1 VNGLDLL
8 VVGLAIGAAVGGYR
22 LGFVTRVVS
31 WIGSA
36 LGLFVALRILPVVL
50 ERLQGGDPL
59 WLLGIALVIVLAGLT
74 VGQSIGFAAG
84 ARVRPV
90 GEGVAG
96 FDRVAGAVVGVIG
109 VLLVLWLLLPVLT
122 EVPGGVAEQVR
133 RSRVAQALDSS
144 LPAAP
149 DSMQALRSF
158 MGDDNYPQVF
168 NALRPTPDLGP
179 PPEASG
185 LSTAAVVNTSRSVVK
200 VEGLAC
206 NRVQDGTGFV
216 VGEELVATN
225 AHVVAGEPD
234 TTVLRDDGS
243 RADATVVAFDADR
256 DLAVLRVP
264 GLGRR
269 PLPIGESSLG
279 ATGGV
284 FGHPGGGPLRIAPF
298 AVASQLR
305 ATGRDIYGTRLT
317 TREILELRSGLRP
330 GDSGSAL
337 VDPSGAVVG
346 VAFAIAPDKPDV
358 AYALATSELRAVLAE
373 PLGQAVG
380 TGRCTGG

>member
-8 VVGLAIGAAVGGYR
+8 VCALVVGAAVGGYR

-36 LGLFVALRILPVVL
+36 LGLFVALRVLPWML
-50 ERLQGGDPL
+50 EQIQGGDPL
-59 WLLGIALVIVLAGLT
+59 WLLGIALMIVLAGLT
-74 VGQSIGFAAG
+74 IGQSLGFAVG

-90 GEGVAG
+90 SNGVAWVDRAAGAAAGVAG
-96 FDRVAGAVVGVIG
+96 VA
-109 VLLVLWLLLPVLT
+109 LVLWLLLPVLT
-122 EVPGGVAEQVR
+122 GVPGGVAEQVR
-133 RSRVAQALDSS
+133 HSQAAQVLDSA
-144 LPAAP
+144 LPDAP

-158 MGDDNYPQVF
+158 VGEDNYPQVF

-179 PPEASG
+179 PPGDDG
-185 LSTAAVVNTSRSVVK
+185 LDTAVVVNTSQSVVK

-216 VGEELVATN
+216 VGPDLVATN
-225 AHVVAGEPD
+225 AHVVAGESD
-234 TTVLRDDGS
+234 TEVERNDGS
-243 RADATVVAFDADR
+243 RADATVVAFDPDR

-269 PLPIGESSLG
+269 PLPLGESAAG
-279 ATGGV
+279 VTGGV
-284 FGHPGGGPLRIAPF
+284 FGHPGGGPLRVAPF
-298 AVASQLR
+298 EVASQLQ
-305 ATGRDIYGTRLT
+305 ATGRDIYGARLT
-317 TREILELRSGLRP
+317 TREILELRSRLRP

-337 VDPSGAVVG
+337 VDGTGTVVG

-358 AYALATSELRAVLAE
+358 AYALDPSELRAVLAG
-373 PLGQAVG
+373 PLNQAVS
-380 TGRCTGG
+380 TGRCTGA